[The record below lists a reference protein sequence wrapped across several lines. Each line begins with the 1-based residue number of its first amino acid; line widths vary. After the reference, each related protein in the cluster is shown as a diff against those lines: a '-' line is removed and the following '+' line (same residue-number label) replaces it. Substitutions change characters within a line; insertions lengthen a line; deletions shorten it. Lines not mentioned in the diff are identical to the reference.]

1 MIPLDHLSE
10 EPGCRVGFNDHLGIN
25 LFDYG
30 ARMYDASIGR
40 WFVVDPMAEAA
51 PDWTP
56 YRYGFNNPVKFIDPN
71 GMFEYVRG
79 GYGEMIEVGSV
90 AYYSGSTMDFEGNDI
105 LPSKTVTIKIDDGS
119 EISITTGRGTLDN
132 QSSLQNL
139 ANMLSKA
146 KPGDKLSDFLEFDFF
161 DNFKKV
167 GDLGGGYR
175 NSGKIN
181 GTSIEMYTGEN
192 ITFNRFVFYGEGRAR
207 SYEFGFTR
215 ENLLESNFP
224 KVNPLNNKEFSNPY
238 GIRLKG
244 FFDERRSNIGTIR
257 FNDWSLFE
265 NFSQTLLKGIG
276 L

>member
-1 MIPLDHLSE
+1 MGCLKLTYNQAFETPLKVVYRTAAAEQKSVQRFL
-10 EPGCRVGFNDHLGIN
+10 R
-25 LFDYG
+25 
-30 ARMYDASIGR
+30 
-40 WFVVDPMAEAA
+40 VDPLAEAA

-244 FFDERRSNIGTIR
+244 FFDERRTIP
-257 FNDWSLFE
+257 S
-265 NFSQTLLKGIG
+265 
-276 L
+276 